1 MSSSTKEVIVVED
14 PVFGSTGQDGPNYRA
29 LGWVSTFALMTK
41 TQIGLGVLSIPMS
54 FDILGLIP
62 GMFTLC
68 FIGVITGWSNYMVGV
83 FKQNHPDVYTIDD
96 AGFKMF
102 GRYGREF
109 FAVSFMLN
117 WIFIS
122 GSAMLGISIAF
133 NAVSR
138 HAACTAVFV
147 AIAALLTFAF
157 ASIRT
162 LGKIGW
168 LAWIGL
174 VCIMTAIFTVTIAV
188 TLEDQPAVARSLG
201 VVDWEPDWKL
211 FGNPSVQQAFSA
223 VGCQVF
229 AFAGTPAFF
238 SIVAEMRDPGLYTR
252 ALICSQSVVAT
263 VYIIIGCIVYIYCGS
278 YVASPALGS
287 AGPLIKKICYG
298 FALPGLLVTAMIVTH
313 IPAKYVF
320 LRILRG
326 SEHLHRNSLVHW
338 GTWLGCTAGI
348 TVTAYIIASAIP
360 IFGSLVSLIGSTF
373 GTLLCFQPYGCMWL
387 YDNWGKNRGKG
398 WMLMVGWS
406 VLVIIV
412 GTAVMIGG
420 TWGTILDIIRES
432 RTSTGSAWSCDDNS

>member
-1 MSSSTKEVIVVED
+1 
-14 PVFGSTGQDGPNYRA
+14 
-29 LGWVSTFALMTK
+29 MTK

-109 FAVSFMLN
+109 FAVSFMLSMLSLPPFVTTLTLLD

-313 IPAKYVF
+313 
-320 LRILRG
+320 
-326 SEHLHRNSLVHW
+326 
-338 GTWLGCTAGI
+338 
-348 TVTAYIIASAIP
+348 
-360 IFGSLVSLIGSTF
+360 VSLPPI
-373 GTLLCFQPYGCMWL
+373 Y
-387 YDNWGKNRGKG
+387 Y
-398 WMLMVGWS
+398 
-406 VLVIIV
+406 
-412 GTAVMIGG
+412 
-420 TWGTILDIIRES
+420 S
-432 RTSTGSAWSCDDNS
+432 RL